1 MALVKRLVKGSALT
15 YAEGDGNLTYLDNK
29 VTGSVD
35 SFPVFDT
42 VNTVTTSNITKFGS
56 MITID
61 GGLTVTGDLTAMQYI
76 ISSSVTHFTESFSS
90 GSTNFGD
97 TLNDTHKF
105 TGSVSIT
112 GSLNANLTGSV
123 LGTGSYALS
132 ALSASFATS
141 ASYTPTLQ
149 QVLNSGAGAS
159 NFGAAGSA
167 SIQLTNFSNN
177 RTLYLNNNSYPTIK
191 MEDNNDAAN
200 NLTIDLNTLVLDNV
214 SYNWSDIVNRAFI
227 ATSLATASVSDNA
240 SNAFSIKYNTY
251 SCGNIDANLG
261 NTSYGL
267 NALKT
272 TTSGIS
278 NVAIGESSLINNTTG
293 NGNTAIGKSALNG
306 NTVGISNTATGNG
319 ALYNNTTGSYNTA
332 HGYEALTTNRTG
344 ANLTA
349 VGYQAAYSNYDG
361 VFNTAI
367 GYQAGYYTAAGNNNT
382 STGFRSLFFNTSGTD
397 NAAFGLRALYSNTTG
412 IQNTG
417 IGVDAGRTNSTGN
430 ANVFVGFNAGYS
442 EVGSNKLYIAN
453 SNTATPLIKGDFSTG
468 LLQLNTAAGTK
479 ITGSLTVTGS
489 SVFSGSATGLVN
501 SLSITSNTAS
511 LDLTRGNFFTLQLV
525 GGADTYIN
533 PSNIQ
538 SGQTICVLISTVGS
552 GTVSFPTNVFQA
564 SDSPYTPTTTTGK
577 DIITLVSFDTS
588 NLYLT
593 NIKNLV

>member
-35 SFPVFDT
+35 SFPVFNT

-105 TGSVSIT
+105 TGSVNIT

-132 ALSASFATS
+132 ALSSSYAINASTASYVLNAVSASFAAT
-141 ASYTPTLQ
+141 AS
-149 QVLNSGAGAS
+149 VLNTPIS
-159 NFGAAGSA
+159 
-167 SIQLTNFSNN
+167 
-177 RTLYLNNNSYPTIK
+177 
-191 MEDNNDAAN
+191 
-200 NLTIDLNTLVLDNV
+200 
-214 SYNWSDIVNRAFI
+214 FI
-227 ATSLATASVSDNA
+227 ATSLATASVSDDG
-240 SNAFSIKYNTY
+240 SSIFSIKYNTLG
-251 SCGNIDANLG
+251 CGIINANLG

-278 NVAIGESSLINNTTG
+278 NVAIGESSLTNNTTG
-293 NGNTAIGKSALNG
+293 NGNTAIGKSALNS

-319 ALYNNTTGSYNTA
+319 ALYYNTTGSFNTA

-417 IGVDAGRTNSTGN
+417 IGVDAGRTNSTGT

-442 EVGSNKLYIAN
+442 EAGSNKLYIAN
-453 SNTATPLIKGDFSTG
+453 NSGSTPLIKGDFSTG
-468 LLQLNTAAGTK
+468 LLQFNTAAGTK

-525 GGADTYIN
+525 GAADTYIN

-552 GTVSFPTNVFQA
+552 GTVSFPANVFQA

-593 NIKNLV
+593 NVKNLV